1 MTEYQ
6 EQILELYKD
15 WIGISVMAEEKE
27 IEKEFKIPKKTLQ
40 RWRLN
45 IDKSGPQYFKKDQT
59 ILYPRKVFILWM
71 VENMKNKHTFGS
83 QPVSTE
89 NNVSKLRK

>member
-6 EQILELYKD
+6 EEILELYKD
-15 WIGISVMAEEKE
+15 WISISIMAEEEE
-27 IEKEFKIPKKTLQ
+27 IEKEFKITKKTLQ
-40 RWRLN
+40 RWRLDK
-45 IDKSGPQYFKKDQT
+45 DKSGPQYFKKDQT

-71 VENMKNKHTFGS
+71 SEYMKNKQSFRS
-83 QPVSTE
+83 QPASTS